1 MIGCGTTTDATV
13 MSSQASQ
20 RDRPRLCLGRFH
32 PYHHPS
38 HRPRVSGPLGDY
50 HPARIGGGVVTK
62 ACDGS
67 TNLTSTSDSD
77 GLRCM
82 CPCGRLHVQRGVLT
96 DIRRTFQAPVPGR
109 RFTRAAV
116 KGSQMDDR
124 DGKPPTDP
132 WHLVLCSVYRDST
145 CTYSLAS

>member
-1 MIGCGTTTDATV
+1 MMGCGTTTDATA
-13 MSSQASQ
+13 MSSPASQ
-20 RDRPRLCLGRFH
+20 KRQATPLPGTI
-32 PYHHPS
+32 PSVPSS

-132 WHLVLCSVYRDST
+132 WHLVLCSVYRDRT
-145 CTYSLAS
+145 CTYSLTS